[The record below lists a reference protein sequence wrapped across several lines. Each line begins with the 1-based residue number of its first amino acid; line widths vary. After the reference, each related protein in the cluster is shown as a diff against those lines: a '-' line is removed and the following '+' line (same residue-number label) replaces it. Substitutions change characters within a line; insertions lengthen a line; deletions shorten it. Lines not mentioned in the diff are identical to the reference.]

1 MPPIASHADIE
12 DKDQLV
18 EFHPE
23 IGTVAVGDQTGEHYV
38 YDDGS
43 VIIVDT
49 VHYEGVVPGRE
60 FVVHGIL
67 MDKNTGD
74 ALVDSNG
81 NTVENSVV
89 FTPET
94 SEGNVEVLFEFDAS
108 NLAGL
113 DIVVFENLYR
123 IDTVTNRQPDDN
135 DEVDEQAPVGK
146 TPTRQRLVATHADI
160 NDENQTVN
168 IRASGL
174 ASDQIAS
181 DLVQTGAAVGAGM
194 LGVAAVAGATA
205 YGIRKKRK
213 AR

>member
-1 MPPIASHADIE
+1 M
-12 DKDQLV
+12 
-18 EFHPE
+18 
-23 IGTVAVGDQTGEHYV
+23 
-38 YDDGS
+38 
-43 VIIVDT
+43 
-49 VHYEGVVPGRE
+49 
-60 FVVHGIL
+60 
-67 MDKNTGD
+67 
-74 ALVDSNG
+74 
-81 NTVENSVV
+81 
-89 FTPET
+89 
-94 SEGNVEVLFEFDAS
+94 
-108 NLAGL
+108 
-113 DIVVFENLYR
+113 FENLYR

-135 DEVDEQAPVGK
+135 DEVDEQVPVGK